1 MALKPF
7 HLLPQ
12 YWRFPQAKQLMY
24 WQDAANILWCWNHE
38 TRRGER
44 DGDLMTADR
53 QGGTDSHVSSL
64 CGTLL
69 SDERSRTTPNSS
81 HVLLIACPATHDSE
95 DEFRVTSARSEPE
108 KGNTVTFVLVF
119 FFKNTCFPVGVFLR
133 PALVCRA
140 KGRAELCPSEWV
152 CLVWVKAL

>member
-1 MALKPF
+1 
-7 HLLPQ
+7 
-12 YWRFPQAKQLMY
+12 
-24 WQDAANILWCWNHE
+24 
-38 TRRGER
+38 
-44 DGDLMTADR
+44 MTADR

-95 DEFRVTSARSEPE
+95 DEFRVTSVRFEPE

-119 FFKNTCFPVGVFLR
+119 FLKIHVSPLASFFAPR
-133 PALVCRA
+133 
-140 KGRAELCPSEWV
+140 
-152 CLVWVKAL
+152 